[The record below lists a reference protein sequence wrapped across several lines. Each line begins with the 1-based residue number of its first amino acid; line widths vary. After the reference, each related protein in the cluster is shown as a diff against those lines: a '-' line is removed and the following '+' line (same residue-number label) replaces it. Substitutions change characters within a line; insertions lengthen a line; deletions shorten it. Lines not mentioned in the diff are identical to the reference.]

1 MATQRQKKVAKLI
14 VENASLDKPL
24 NGGEILENVGYSDG
38 IQRYPKIVMESEGV
52 QDELEILGFTEA
64 NAKTVVAS
72 ILLNDE
78 ADNNSRL
85 KAADQVFKVVGSYA
99 PEKKDV
105 FVDSTDG
112 FTPEQRAAL
121 MSLL

>member
-14 VENASLDKPL
+14 VENSTRDKPL
-24 NGGEILENVGYSDG
+24 TAGQMLESVSYG
-38 IQRYPKIVMESEGV
+38 KISKQPSRIIESQGV
-52 QDELEILGFTEA
+52 QEELEILGFTEA

-72 ILLNDE
+72 ILLNEE
-78 ADNNSRL
+78 ADNSSRL

-105 FVDSTDG
+105 VVDSTDG

-121 MSLL
+121 MSLI